1 MVNEQVQNKGQYSP
15 NGAYPQELPDY
26 WRFSD
31 GTLRT
36 DLPELTDEELAALGW
51 FGPIQMPPTPG
62 TSYFTHSYEW
72 NSETLSFDATEL
84 DEFGKK
90 RRVNYHSNIVG
101 NVSGGASF
109 TGIVTASSFS
119 GNLTGTASTATASA
133 TAYGLTGSPN
143 ITVGNIVGTALT
155 LSGDLTVNGT
165 QTIINTQVLD
175 VADKNI
181 GIGSTSSP
189 SDTLADGAGITI
201 YGTTNKTITWE
212 NDTGCFEY
220 NQPNKFRGVVE
231 TVAVGSTYDL
241 GAGNVILELDV
252 RNATTYTHT

>member
-1 MVNEQVQNKGQYSP
+1 MTTKVQ
-15 NGAYPQELPDY
+15 L
-26 WRFSD
+26 
-31 GTLRT
+31 
-36 DLPELTDEELAALGW
+36 
-51 FGPIQMPPTPG
+51 
-62 TSYFTHSYEW
+62 
-72 NSETLSFDATEL
+72 
-84 DEFGKK
+84 
-90 RRVNYHSNIVG
+90 VSNIVG

-155 LSGDLTVNGT
+155 LSGNLTVNGT

-189 SDTLADGAGITI
+189 SDTLADGGGITI

-212 NDTGCFEY
+212 KILDALSIT
-220 NQPNKFRGVVE
+220 NQISLKV
-231 TVAVGSTYDL
+231 L
-241 GAGNVILELDV
+241 
-252 RNATTYTHT
+252 

>member
-90 RRVNYHSNIVG
+90 RRVNYQEFWDSLIKT
-101 NVSGGASF
+101 SAY
-109 TGIVTASSFS
+109 TTIK
-119 GNLTGTASTATASA
+119 ATASQS
-133 TAYGLTGSPN
+133 LE
-143 ITVGNIVGTALT
+143 
-155 LSGDLTVNGT
+155 VN
-165 QTIINTQVLD
+165 
-175 VADKNI
+175 
-181 GIGSTSSP
+181 
-189 SDTLADGAGITI
+189 
-201 YGTTNKTITWE
+201 
-212 NDTGCFEY
+212 
-220 NQPNKFRGVVE
+220 
-231 TVAVGSTYDL
+231 TVATEFIALL
-241 GAGNVILELDV
+241 GDAKNGHANIEKIQEVLLEVMENIPFSEEELEEIQEV
-252 RNATTYTHT
+252 FTNSGMFAVYTL